1 MPQGSISSSKDAV
14 GIAVVNYRVPI
25 CESRQDVLHN
35 CKRIASM
42 IDGAKKGYP
51 GLDLIIFPEYSTQG
65 FHPEKWQDLTTT
77 LDGPEVAIF
86 KDACKKNKVYGIF
99 SITGEA
105 HPEGK
110 NPYNTMIMITDQG
123 EINLVYRKIFP
134 WTPKEPW
141 TAGHETAVAVGPKGL
156 VIGGVI
162 CYDAN
167 MPEIVRDT
175 VMKGAELVVRI
186 QGYMYPSK
194 EQQRLVP
201 QTRAWENNCYFA
213 VANMAGRDLVYS
225 YFGHSCIID
234 FDGSVLA
241 ECGSSP
247 DELTY
252 STLSLTTLRDAR
264 RNWTAENHL
273 YNLVHRGYTS
283 EARGHATCCFDF
295 YKTWVNNPKEAAAQV
310 ELLTRDADAPC
321 EASGE
326 SIAPPPPSKLVETTL
341 LAKEGS
347 NGTAAAA
354 ANGVSKVAN
363 GLAGLVLGNGMRAGV
378 RAGAPAA
385 ARTAA

>member
-1 MPQGSISSSKDAV
+1 MPQGSISSSRDAV
-14 GIAVVNYRVPI
+14 GVAVVNYRVPV
-25 CESRQDVLHN
+25 CESRQDVLLN

-86 KDACKKNKVYGIF
+86 KDACVRNKVYGIF
-99 SITGEA
+99 SITGEK

-123 EINLVYRKIFP
+123 EINLEYRKIFP

-141 TAGHETAVAVGPKGL
+141 TAGHETAVAIGPKGL

-194 EQQRLVP
+194 EQQRMVP
-201 QTRAWENNCYFA
+201 QVRAWENNCYFA

-225 YFGHSCIID
+225 YFG
-234 FDGSVLA
+234 
-241 ECGSSP
+241 E
-247 DELTY
+247 
-252 STLSLTTLRDAR
+252 
-264 RNWTAENHL
+264 
-273 YNLVHRGYTS
+273 
-283 EARGHATCCFDF
+283 
-295 YKTWVNNPKEAAAQV
+295 
-310 ELLTRDADAPC
+310 
-321 EASGE
+321 
-326 SIAPPPPSKLVETTL
+326 
-341 LAKEGS
+341 
-347 NGTAAAA
+347 
-354 ANGVSKVAN
+354 
-363 GLAGLVLGNGMRAGV
+363 
-378 RAGAPAA
+378 
-385 ARTAA
+385 